1 MHLTIITYF
10 GAESQACRVLR
21 YYFVPYTMCI
31 YSKQEASGVLDPASE
46 KKHEAQQRWPR
57 KPIGTLWRK
66 YLLFFFIIC
75 FELIDHLQVLCSS
88 GEHIMFLI
96 PGMLPEHTKVR
107 GDMWSGWACFSL
119 ISRLSISLS
128 LQHETK
134 LIKPFWSSAPAGKIL
149 IWRFF
154 KHTTA
159 DIRVWKSNTSLLVPD
174 SLLTWC
180 RDPGGSSTRL
190 RWTTSFFAN

>member
-1 MHLTIITYF
+1 MSCAMILFCPLHNVYIPVNRKLLGSWILLQKRNT
-10 GAESQACRVLR
+10 RLN
-21 YYFVPYTMCI
+21 
-31 YSKQEASGVLDPASE
+31 KDDQENQLGPSGGNIDF
-46 KKHEAQQRWPR
+46 
-57 KPIGTLWRK
+57 
-66 YLLFFFIIC
+66 FFFIIC

-119 ISRLSISLS
+119 ISPLSISSS
-128 LQHETK
+128 LQHETE

-190 RWTTSFFAN
+190 RWTTSFFTN